1 MQWWMAALLLV
12 ALALPIGLLYRPL
25 GNYIA
30 WVFTSPDHWR
40 AERWIYKAIG
50 VNPDREHTWHS
61 YLRAVLVFSAVGFIL
76 LYAMQRMQMWL
87 PYSLGLPAVSPDV
100 AFNTAASFVGNTNWQ
115 SYSPEET
122 TGYTVQMA
130 GLAVQMFVSGAVGIC
145 VSIALTRGIAYHK
158 RGTLGN
164 FWVDVVRATVRI
176 LLPMAIIASVVLMTA
191 GVIQNFASFAT
202 ISTVAGGTQTMPG
215 GPVASQE
222 AIKMLATNGGGF
234 FNANSAHPFENPT
247 PWENLFQVFMLLIIP
262 FSLPRTFGKIVGDHR
277 MGYVILTTMA
287 TLFTMAYV
295 SITAAE
301 LSAAGTAPQLA
312 GAAMEGKEQRLG
324 IISSTLFAT
333 ATTGTSGGA
342 ANSMHSSYTA
352 IGGMIE
358 ILHMLLGEIS
368 PGGVG
373 SGLYTMLVMVLLGV
387 FLTGLLLGRAPVFLG
402 KRLGVTEVKLVGIFI
417 LVLPVLAL
425 GGLGIS
431 MAIPPVRAEL
441 VNFSMSAT
449 GCIGTGGPNDPLNCA
464 HDMTEAIYAFV
475 SVTVNN
481 GSSFA
486 GFNANTPYLNTVFGI
501 VILLGRFIPIAL
513 VLALAGSFASQ
524 GRATSRA
531 SELPLHRPQFVL
543 WLVILIIY
551 IAIPTF
557 IPVLLLG
564 PLAEGLH

>member
-12 ALALPIGLLYRPL
+12 ALALPIGLLYKPL

-40 AERWIYKAIG
+40 VERWIYKVIG
-50 VNPDREHTWHS
+50 VNPNREHTWQS
-61 YLRAVLVFSAVGFIL
+61 YLRAVLVFSAVGLIL
-76 LYAMQRMQMWL
+76 LYLIQRLQPWL
-87 PYSLGLPAVSPDV
+87 PYSLGLPPVSPDV

-115 SYSPEET
+115 SYSPEPT
-122 TGYTVQMA
+122 MGYTAQMA
-130 GLAVQMFVSGAVGIC
+130 GLAVQMFLSAAVGIC

-164 FWVDVVRATVRI
+164 FWVDVVRATFRI
-176 LLPMAIIASVVLMTA
+176 LLPMTIIASVILLTA
-191 GVIQNFASFAT
+191 GVIQNFAGFTT
-202 ISTVAGGTQTMPG
+202 ISTVAGGTQVIPG

-222 AIKMLATNGGGF
+222 AIKMLGTNGGGF

-247 PWENLFQVFMLLIIP
+247 PWENLFQIFMLLVIP
-262 FSLPRTFGKIVGDHR
+262 FAMPRAFGKIVGDHR
-277 MGYVILTTMA
+277 MGYVVMSTMA
-287 TLFTMAYV
+287 ALFTIAYV
-295 SITAAE
+295 TITASE
-301 LSAAGTAPQLA
+301 LAGSGTAPQLA
-312 GAAMEGKEQRLG
+312 GAAMEGKEQRFG

-352 IGGMIE
+352 FGGMVE
-358 ILHMLLGEIS
+358 MMHMMLGEIS

-373 SGLYTMLVMVLLGV
+373 AGLYTMLVMVLLGA

-431 MAIPPVRAEL
+431 MAIPPVRAEIA
-441 VNFSMSAT
+441 NFSMS
-449 GCIGTGGPNDPLNCA
+449 TGGP
-464 HDMTEAIYAFV
+464 HGMSEAIYAFV
-475 SVTVNN
+475 SVAINN
-481 GSSFA
+481 GSAFA
-486 GFNANTPYLNTVFGI
+486 GFDANTPYLNTVFG
-501 VILLGRFIPIAL
+501 VLILLGRFIPIAL

-531 SELPLHRPQFVL
+531 TELPLHRPQFVL

-551 IAIPTF
+551 IAIPSF
-557 IPVLLLG
+557 IPVLLVG

>member
-12 ALALPIGLLYRPL
+12 ALALPIGLLYKPL

-40 AERWIYKAIG
+40 VERWIYKVIG
-50 VNPDREHTWHS
+50 VNADREHTWPS
-61 YLRAVLVFSAVGFIL
+61 YLRAILVFSAVGLIL
-76 LYAMQRMQMWL
+76 LYLMQRLQSWL
-87 PYSLGLPAVSPDV
+87 PYSLGLPPVSPDI

-115 SYSPEET
+115 SYEPEKT
-122 TGYTVQMA
+122 MGYTVQMA

-164 FWVDVVRATVRI
+164 FWVDMVRAIFRI
-176 LLPMAIIASVVLMTA
+176 LLPMAIVASVILLTA
-191 GVIQNFASFAT
+191 GVVQNFAGFTT
-202 ISTVAGGTQTMPG
+202 ISTVAGGTQTIPG

-222 AIKMLATNGGGF
+222 AIKMLATNGGSF
-234 FNANSAHPFENPT
+234 FGANSAHPFENPT
-247 PWENLFQVFMLLIIP
+247 PWENLFQVFMLLVIP
-262 FSLPRTFGKIVGDHR
+262 FAMPRTFGKIVGDHR
-277 MGYVILTTMA
+277 LGYVILTTMA
-287 TLFTMAYV
+287 SLFVMVYV

-301 LSAAGTAPQLA
+301 LSGSGKALQLA

-342 ANSMHSSYTA
+342 ADSMHSSYTA
-352 IGGMIE
+352 MGGMIE
-358 ILHMLLGEIS
+358 IMNMLLGEIS

-402 KRLGVTEVKLVGIFI
+402 KRLGVTEVKLVAIFI

-431 MAIPPVRAEL
+431 MAIPQTRAEITNL
-441 VNFSMSAT
+441 SMS
-449 GCIGTGGPNDPLNCA
+449 TGGP
-464 HDMTEAIYAFV
+464 HGMSEAIYAFV
-475 SVTVNN
+475 SVAVNN
-481 GSSFA
+481 GSDFA
-486 GFNANTPYLNTVFGI
+486 GFDSNTPYLNTVLG
-501 VILLGRFIPIAL
+501 VLILLGRFIPISL
-513 VLALAGSFASQ
+513 SLALAGSFASQ

-564 PLAEGLH
+564 PLAEGLP